1 MKRIG
6 LCLNN
11 AVNWDVAGNRQEKI
25 DMNVLMFVSNP
36 FTNDPR
42 VYAEAKSLV
51 QAGGRVT
58 VVAWDSKQENPPR
71 QTWDGIDIVRVS
83 TRLSPKYGAA
93 SWLWNGFNLLLW
105 WWQAYRRALILNKE
119 TRFDVIHCHDFDT
132 LAIGIRL
139 KGKLRLPLI
148 YDAHEIYGYMVA
160 RSLPRWI
167 ANMLLWLEKRLV
179 TKADRIIN
187 AWEAQQRYFSRITDR
202 PISIIMNC
210 KPLQSVEYQPADNEG
225 NFTVLYIGVLHKGRA
240 VPMLVQAVK
249 RLPGVHCIIGGIG
262 HPDYVQALKEECSRI
277 SNVTFLGRVPLDE
290 VIPMTRKSDCVFLMI
305 DPADLNNS
313 IALANKQ
320 FEAMVCGRPIICA
333 RGTYSGEVTEQEEVG
348 LTVEYTEEALK
359 QAIIKLR
366 DNSGLREKLGRNAL
380 EAAISKYNWQNE
392 EVKLL
397 ELYES
402 LKNGSQLSG

>member
-1 MKRIG
+1 MPFSPEGGCQDEQLTGKRSVTI
-6 LCLNN
+6 
-11 AVNWDVAGNRQEKI
+11 
-25 DMNVLMFVSNP
+25 NVLMFVANP

-58 VVAWDSKQENPPR
+58 VVAWDSKRENPPR

-93 SWLWNGFNLLLW
+93 SWLWNGLNLLLW
-105 WWQAYRRALILNKE
+105 WRQAYRRALLLNKE
-119 TRFDVIHCHDFDT
+119 NRFDVIHCHDFDT

-139 KGKLRLPLI
+139 KRKLKISLI
-148 YDAHEIYGYMVA
+148 YDAHEIYGYMMARTFPLRVA
-160 RSLPRWI
+160 SI
-167 ANMLLWLEKRLV
+167 FLWLEKRLV
-179 TKADRIIN
+179 TKTDRIIN
-187 AWEAQQRYFSRITDR
+187 VHEAQKRYFSTITDR

-210 KPLQSVEYQPADNEG
+210 KPLQSMEYQPADNEG
-225 NFTVLYIGVLHKGRA
+225 NFTVLYIGVLYKGRA
-240 VPMLVQAVK
+240 TPMLVQAVK

-290 VIPMTRKSDCVFLMI
+290 VIPMTRKSDCVFLML

-313 IALANKQ
+313 IGLGNKQ

-333 RGTYSGEVTEQEEVG
+333 KGTYSGELTEREEVG
-348 LTVEYTEEALK
+348 LAVEYTEEALK

-366 DNSGLREKLGRNAL
+366 DNPGLREKLGRNAL
-380 EAAISKYNWQNE
+380 EAAIAKYNWQKE

-397 ELYES
+397 ELYKSLQNES
-402 LKNGSQLSG
+402 